1 MGLSQLKKINKFLIS
16 KRKLFK
22 IYSKVFSTLSDHLY
36 ILKEPKLSKSN
47 YWLQNIV
54 LRNSN
59 VNKKEKIL
67 KKLND
72 NKIFARPAW
81 TLMSDLKPFKNT
93 PKWI

>member
-1 MGLSQLKKINKFLIS
+1 MGERAPQH
-16 KRKLFK
+16 
-22 IYSKVFSTLSDHLY
+22 V
-36 ILKEPKLSKSN
+36 
-47 YWLQNIV
+47 QNIV

-81 TLMSDLKPFKNT
+81 TLMSDLKPFKKY
-93 PKWI
+93 PKMNLKGSKIFYDSIISIPSSQGIILKKLYK